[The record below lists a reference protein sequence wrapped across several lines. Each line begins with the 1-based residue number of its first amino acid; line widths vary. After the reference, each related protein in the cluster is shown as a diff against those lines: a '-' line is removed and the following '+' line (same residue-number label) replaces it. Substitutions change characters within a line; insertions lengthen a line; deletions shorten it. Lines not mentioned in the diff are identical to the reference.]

1 MKISTHAPRT
11 GSDLG
16 YGYYKRM
23 PQAISTHAP
32 RTGSDKAQRCAP
44 CRRCYFNPRSPHGER
59 RGGMTDDGQRGAIS
73 THAPRTGSDLTP
85 YVCGPRELIS
95 THAPRTGSDGLLH
108 LHTLKSNQNFNPRSP
123 HGERPAIAGSAADG
137 GNFNPRSPHG
147 ERPRSSTN
155 FCVRGRFQPT
165 LPARG
170 ATSSTRS
177 STTNAPISTH
187 APRTGS
193 DSFRVLHRHMQT
205 AFQPTL
211 PARGATMA
219 RT

>member
-1 MKISTHAPRT
+1 MEFQPTLPARGATGSNSHSLISMKISTHAPRT

-73 THAPRTGSDLTP
+73 THAPRTGSD
-85 YVCGPRELIS
+85 ELI
-95 THAPRTGSDGLLH
+95 TTDAEKL
-108 LHTLKSNQNFNPRSP
+108 
-123 HGERPAIAGSAADG
+123 EI
-137 GNFNPRSPHG
+137 
-147 ERPRSSTN
+147 
-155 FCVRGRFQPT
+155 FQPT

-177 STTNAPISTH
+177 STTNAPISIH

-193 DSFRVLHRHMQT
+193 DIADMISV
-205 AFQPTL
+205 
-211 PARGATMA
+211 
-219 RT
+219 